1 MATESPQTHPV
12 WCVLYGIGIIGF
24 LVLYGIFQEGIMT
37 VPYDG
42 TRFTFSVF
50 LVLCNRLAA
59 VIFAVIMIKVKGE
72 ATTNQAPLWKY
83 LIVSLS
89 NVYAS
94 SCQYEALKYV
104 SFAVQMLGKSFK
116 MMPVMI
122 WGIIISGKSY
132 SMRDWGVAFVVTLG
146 CTEFLMTG
154 PTASKIDSGSSFK
167 GFMLLGGFLALDGL
181 TSTFQE
187 KLFKEHQTTKYNQM
201 MYINL
206 LSATLSSLTLFAT
219 GDFIPALNFGMEHPK
234 FLVDSALLSG
244 FAVASQWCIYS
255 QVKEFGALVF
265 AATMNVRQVVSILVS
280 YMKYHNP
287 VTGLQI
293 LGLMAIFAALFFKSF
308 ASMLESKDP
317 EKKPILKNGEQA
329 AQEDVE
335 KKVWGVHVLEALW
348 LDVHLQ
354 REKGDRLLG
363 LGQLLLTDYYFEM

>member
-1 MATESPQTHPV
+1 
-12 WCVLYGIGIIGF
+12 
-24 LVLYGIFQEGIMT
+24 
-37 VPYDG
+37 
-42 TRFTFSVF
+42 
-50 LVLCNRLAA
+50 
-59 VIFAVIMIKVKGE
+59 
-72 ATTNQAPLWKY
+72 
-83 LIVSLS
+83 
-89 NVYAS
+89 
-94 SCQYEALKYV
+94 
-104 SFAVQMLGKSFK
+104 
-116 MMPVMI
+116 
-122 WGIIISGKSY
+122 
-132 SMRDWGVAFVVTLG
+132 
-146 CTEFLMTG
+146 
-154 PTASKIDSGSSFK
+154 
-167 GFMLLGGFLALDGL
+167 
-181 TSTFQE
+181 
-187 KLFKEHQTTKYNQM
+187 

-219 GDFIPALNFGMEHPK
+219 GDFIPALNFGIEHPK

-244 FAVASQWCIYS
+244 SAVASQWCIYS

-317 EKKPILKNGEQA
+317 EKKPILKNGEKA

-354 REKGDRLLG
+354 REKRWSIAWPWAAAFDWLLFRDVDATKH
-363 LGQLLLTDYYFEM
+363 QLA